1 MFQQFL
7 MLVRHC
13 LADSRVNI
21 SVDGTYR
28 FSLDIAQVVEL
39 GLKNGQEIDD
49 EQLINFEQESEFGKL
64 YARTL
69 EYCLMRPHSAQEIR
83 NYLWKKTLHKKVKN
97 KKTGDILDKKG
108 IPTDITDRVFERLKQ
123 KGYIDDEKFARFWVE
138 NRNQRKGSS
147 IRKLKNELRAKNV
160 ENTIIETIITQS
172 HRNDTDELQKIIKKK
187 QSKYSD
193 EKKFIQYLMRQG
205 FRYEDICHALA
216 QER

>member
-1 MFQQFL
+1 MKITSISAQ
-7 MLVRHC
+7 RKNP
-13 LADSRVNI
+13 SRVNI

-69 EYCLMRPHSAQEIR
+69 EYCLMRPHSAKEIR
-83 NYLWKKTLHKKVKN
+83 NYLWKKTLQKKVKN
-97 KKTGDILDKKG
+97 KKTGEILDKKG

-193 EKKFIQYLMRQG
+193 EKKFTQYLMRQG
-205 FRYEDICHALA
+205 FRYDDICDALA

>member
-1 MFQQFL
+1 MKITSISAQ
-7 MLVRHC
+7 RKNP
-13 LADSRVNI
+13 SRVNI

>member
-1 MFQQFL
+1 MKITSISAQ
-7 MLVRHC
+7 RKNP
-13 LADSRVNI
+13 SRVNI

-69 EYCLMRPHSAQEIR
+69 EYCLMRPHSAQEFR
-83 NYLWKKTLHKKVKN
+83 KKKKKKTLHKKVKN

>member
-1 MFQQFL
+1 MKITSISAQ
-7 MLVRHC
+7 RKNP
-13 LADSRVNI
+13 SRVNI

-69 EYCLMRPHSAQEIR
+69 EYCLMRPHSAKEIR
-83 NYLWKKTLHKKVKN
+83 NYLWKKTLQKKVKN
-97 KKTGDILDKKG
+97 KKTGEILDKKG

-193 EKKFIQYLMRQG
+193 EKKFTQYLMRQG